1 MKGHGK
7 KQPRI
12 RNSSC
17 PRKKKTDDTQWKSFG
32 ARK

>member
-7 KQPRI
+7 
-12 RNSSC
+12 RN
-17 PRKKKTDDTQWKSFG
+17 RGRGTVAAHAKKTDDTQWKSFG